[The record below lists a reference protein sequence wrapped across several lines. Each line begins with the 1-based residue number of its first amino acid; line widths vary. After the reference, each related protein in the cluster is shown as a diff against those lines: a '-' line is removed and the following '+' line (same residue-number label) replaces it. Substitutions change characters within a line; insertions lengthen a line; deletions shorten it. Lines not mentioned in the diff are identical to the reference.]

1 MHILPFKPEYERQV
15 IDLILD
21 IWEKE
26 FGFTGLERPDI
37 HDISNYYQNDKKS
50 NFWVAVED
58 PAGAGVEGSEVIGTI
73 ALKAMSDSE
82 GELKRLAIKKGHRR
96 KGIGKKLLA
105 TLLEF
110 AKENNYKK
118 IYAGMVKENVVAI
131 NFYKKFGFVE
141 SGTLP
146 DFAKQFGETLC
157 MTLEMKY
164 FTASSPSSPLRDRTV

>member
-1 MHILPFKPEYERQV
+1 MAHKKTPMHILPFKPEYERQV
-15 IDLILD
+15 IDLILG

-37 HDISNYYQNDKKS
+37 HDISNYYQSNKKS

-58 PAGAGVEGSEVIGTI
+58 SEVVGTI
-73 ALKAMSDSE
+73 ALKAMNDDKA
-82 GELKRLAIKKGHRR
+82 ELKRLAIKKGHRR

-118 IYAGMVKENVVAI
+118 IYAGMVKENIVAI
-131 NFYKKFGFVE
+131 NFYKK
-141 SGTLP
+141 SH
-146 DFAKQFGETLC
+146 
-157 MTLEMKY
+157 
-164 FTASSPSSPLRDRTV
+164 